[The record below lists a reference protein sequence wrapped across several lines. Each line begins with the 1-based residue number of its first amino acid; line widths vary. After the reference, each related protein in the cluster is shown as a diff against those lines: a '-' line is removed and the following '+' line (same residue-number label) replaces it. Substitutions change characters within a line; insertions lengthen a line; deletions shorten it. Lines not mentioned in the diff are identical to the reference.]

1 LKELDISADL
11 ARVKQSIIHFINNY
25 VEERGFDGA
34 LVWFSGYLDSTII
47 TKLTLEALGVE
58 SVKIM
63 VRSEKYSDDHKKILA
78 NSIDYLKI
86 DEEYIERCNINEI
99 IKKFG
104 SRTLVEGS
112 IREIPLLYEPLS
124 YSLLKTSVKNDI
136 EGKTYGMVGKATS
149 GREDLIHRILAH
161 NKLRSRIQMTSAY
174 FIAETENR
182 CLIGT
187 KNKTELLTG
196 LFTKWGYGHCA
207 DLMPL
212 GHLYRTQILQLAKY
226 LDIPEMITTVSKADL
241 LPGIENKYEYFFEL
255 SAFDVDKILVGLES
269 GKSKKEISK
278 VIGLNRDKIEKVHK
292 YFVSSRY
299 IKAAPLLLKNYF

>member
-1 LKELDISADL
+1 MKELDISADL
-11 ARVKQSIIHFINNY
+11 GRVKQRIVHFIDNY
-25 VEERGFDGA
+25 VEERGFEGV
-34 LVWFSGYLDSTII
+34 LVWFSGYIDSTII

-58 SVKIM
+58 SVKILT
-63 VRSEKYSDDHKKILA
+63 RSEKYSDDHKEILT

-86 DEEYIERCNINEI
+86 DKENIERCIIDEI
-99 IKKFG
+99 TKKFG

-112 IREIPLLYEPLS
+112 VREIPLLYEPLS
-124 YSLLKTSVKNDI
+124 YSLLKASVKSDI

-149 GREDLIHRILAH
+149 GREQLIHRIIAH

-174 FIAETENR
+174 LIAETENR
-182 CLIGT
+182 CVIGT

-207 DLMPL
+207 DLLPL

-241 LPGIENKYEYFFEL
+241 LPGIENKYEYFFDL
-255 SAFDVDKILVGLES
+255 SAYDVDRILIGLET
-269 GKSKKEISK
+269 GKTKKEINK
-278 VIGLNRDKIEKVHK
+278 ETGLERDKIEKIHH

-299 IKAAPLLLKNYF
+299 TIAAPLLLKNKF